1 MTEPSSGRGW
11 IARVDQGATLL
22 SLTQDWTTG
31 DAGLEPGIAATLL
44 ARPGIQALRFDTRE
58 LGRWDSSLLVFL
70 AALRAE
76 ARLRHVD
83 FDEKGLPAAAQQLL
97 ALLPEHPPVPPAS
110 PPRIGMVEGLGRWVI
125 GNSTEVMAFTTL
137 VGDTI
142 LRTAAAIRGRARMRL
157 ADLFARMQEAGIE
170 ALPMV
175 ALVNV
180 LVGGIVAFVG
190 AVQLRRFG
198 AGIYIANLIG
208 VAEVREMAPL
218 MTAIVMSGRTG
229 SAYAAELATMQGSEE
244 IDALRAF
251 GIPIV
256 DYLVL
261 PRVTALTA
269 MMPVLNLYAGALGIL
284 GGFTVAVVM
293 MKIPPAAFVAQIRGA
308 VTAGEIFFGLAK
320 AAAFGAWIG
329 TASCRIG
336 LHAGRSATDVGQS
349 ATAAAVSGIV
359 GVIALDAVFDV
370 CADALGI

>member
-1 MTEPSSGRGW
+1 MAEPLTGRGW
-11 IARVDQGATLL
+11 SARVDRGAAML
-22 SLTQDWTTG
+22 SLIQDWTIG
-31 DAGLEPGIAATLL
+31 DSGLELGVAATLFD
-44 ARPGIQALRFDTRE
+44 RPDIRSLRFDTRE
-58 LGRWDSSLLVFL
+58 LGRWDSSLLIFL
-70 AALRAE
+70 AAMRRESKLRNVE
-76 ARLRHVD
+76 
-83 FDEKGLPAAAQQLL
+83 FDQTGLPLAARQLL
-97 ALLPEHPPVPPAS
+97 ALLPEQPPAPVAAS
-110 PPRIGMVEGLGRWVI
+110 PRLPVVERLGAWVI
-125 GNSTEVMAFTTL
+125 GRSTELMAFTTL
-137 VGDTI
+137 IGETV
-142 LRTAAAIRGRARMRL
+142 LRTTAALRGRARMRL
-157 ADLFARMQEAGIE
+157 VDLFERMQEAGID

-261 PRVTALTA
+261 PRVSALTT
-269 MMPVLNLYAGALGIL
+269 MMPALSLYAAALGIC
-284 GGFTVAVVM
+284 GGFSVAVAM
-293 MKIPPAAFVAQIRGA
+293 MNIAPAAFVAQMRSA
-308 VTAGEIFFGLAK
+308 VGLGEIFFGLAK
-320 AAAFGAWIG
+320 ATAFGAWIA
-329 TASCRIG
+329 TSSCRIG
-336 LHAGRSATDVGQS
+336 LNAGRSATDVGQA
-349 ATAAAVSGIV
+349 ATTGAVSGIV

-370 CADALGI
+370 CANALGL